1 MNDNMFY
8 VKELTQWLWEP
19 PKRPR
24 LEDFISS
31 GVLAHPPKE
40 NASEARLKRS
50 SDNCEEGND

>member
-1 MNDNMFY
+1 MNEHEFY

-19 PKRPR
+19 PESPW
-24 LEDFISS
+24 LDYFIGD

-40 NASEARLKRS
+40 NASEARLKRF